1 MGILQIQPK
10 QNTAIL
16 NHSDNP
22 ELYIFFSSALFP
34 QLLLPSGSPWLRSQA
49 QQHQRTGEE
58 MVKAKEGI
66 KLRIATQLQVQAK
79 GGPQGRVLRVK
90 KCKRGCNNAF
100 SLESA
105 QSETIMQQLV

>member
-1 MGILQIQPK
+1 MISGNFANSAKAKYCNTEPFGQPC
-10 QNTAIL
+10 
-16 NHSDNP
+16 
-22 ELYIFFSSALFP
+22 FSSALSP

>member
-1 MGILQIQPK
+1 
-10 QNTAIL
+10 
-16 NHSDNP
+16 
-22 ELYIFFSSALFP
+22 
-34 QLLLPSGSPWLRSQA
+34 
-49 QQHQRTGEE
+49 
-58 MVKAKEGI
+58 MVKAKGGI
-66 KLRIATQLQVQAK
+66 KLRTATQLQAQAK